1 MVPILGTDGKLLA
14 RRLIGFG
21 DDSVSRLELLLFLVQ
36 TTSQPS
42 SYSSISPS
50 VSISSGITNFSMF
63 SVPILVVV
71 RRIDYNFDHC
81 FCGG

>member
-36 TTSQPS
+36 TTSQS

-63 SVPILVVV
+63 SVPILVV
-71 RRIDYNFDHC
+71 RFIDYNFDHC